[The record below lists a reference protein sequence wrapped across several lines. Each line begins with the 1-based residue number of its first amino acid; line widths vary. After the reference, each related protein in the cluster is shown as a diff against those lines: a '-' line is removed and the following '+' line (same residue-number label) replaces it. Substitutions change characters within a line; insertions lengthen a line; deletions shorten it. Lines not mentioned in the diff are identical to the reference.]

1 MLGFETFKNLLLY
14 YSALCCR
21 ILDPLVF
28 GDYPKM
34 MKENVG
40 SRLPAFTNHES
51 KQVKGSVDFIGVIHY
66 FNIYA
71 KDNSNSL
78 KMEYRDYSM
87 DAAIKLIRKFI
98 YLLLLQI
105 KDCFQS
111 MIGQVR

>member
-1 MLGFETFKNLLLY
+1 M
-14 YSALCCR
+14 
-21 ILDPLVF
+21 
-28 GDYPKM
+28 
-34 MKENVG
+34 G

-78 KMEYRDYSM
+78 KMEYRDYNM
-87 DAAIKLIRKFI
+87 DAGVELIRKFS
-98 YLLLLQI
+98 LLILLQI